1 MREGRRTFLR
11 ALGASVLAAGAAE
24 AGAPPGRRGGPGE
37 DATASSTTGGSGGY
51 GLAYTSFAVRLQRG
65 RDLIRGAGRPSL
77 PAETFLD
84 LCRAHGADGCQ
95 LDLQQLDSTEPGYL
109 DGLKRRL
116 AEGGLFVELSVGG
129 KIFEDEAYFADVAR
143 VARALGATRLR
154 VALLHGRRY
163 EDFKTLDAWR
173 AFANHWRS
181 TVPRAKAALDRHRLE
196 VGIENHKDWTADEL
210 VALIR
215 SVDSPR
221 LGACVDFGNN
231 VALLE
236 DPLDTATRLAPYAV
250 TAHLKDMA
258 VRRHARGFELSEVAL
273 GTGFCP
279 LAKIVEVLRASRPRV
294 PLCLEM
300 ITRNPL
306 EVPYLEDGYW
316 ASFGGRDGAR
326 AAAFEKTVLSRAS
339 EAPLPR
345 LTGLPYEQMQERED
359 ENVRRSTAF
368 ARAHLGV

>member
-11 ALGASVLAAGAAE
+11 ALGASVLAARAARS
-24 AGAPPGRRGGPGE
+24 A
-37 DATASSTTGGSGGY
+37 TGGSGGGY

-77 PAETFLD
+77 PAEAFLD

-143 VARALGATRLR
+143 VARALGAARLR

-163 EDFKTLDAWR
+163 EDFKSLDAWR
-173 AFANHWRS
+173 AFADHWRS

-215 SVDSPR
+215 SADSPW

-250 TAHLKDMA
+250 TTHLKDMA

-326 AAAFEKTVLSRAS
+326 AAAFEKTVLSHTTA
-339 EAPLPR
+339 EPLPR

-359 ENVRRSTAF
+359 ENVRLSTAF